1 MNRTGQVDFA
11 SGANIVLGA
20 WMVISPF
27 IFGYSGNSAAL
38 WNDIIFGVV
47 VLLLAWARVA
57 NPGGVSALSWIN
69 AVIGLWLIAVPFVF
83 GFTTNA
89 VALWNNIIAG
99 ALVTIL
105 GVWSALATNTAA

>member
-20 WMVISPF
+20 WLVISPF
-27 IFGYSGNSAAL
+27 ILGYSGNSAAL

-47 VLLLAWARVA
+47 ILLLAWARVA

-83 GFTTNA
+83 GFSTDPT
-89 VALWNNIIAG
+89 ALWNNIISG

-105 GVWSALATNTAA
+105 GAWSALATNTTA